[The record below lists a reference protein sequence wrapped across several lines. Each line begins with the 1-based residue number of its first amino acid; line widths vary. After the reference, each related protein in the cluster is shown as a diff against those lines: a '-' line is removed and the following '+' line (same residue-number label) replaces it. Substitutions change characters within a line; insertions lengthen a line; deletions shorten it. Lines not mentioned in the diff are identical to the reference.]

1 MTAEVAILNS
11 SAIAIAADSAVTI
24 GRGKKI
30 YNSALKVFSLS
41 KVAPVGVMIYGNAG
55 LLDVPW
61 ETIVKMYRRQLGT
74 KTFPNLDAYARDFL
88 EYLPRNSLLFPG
100 DLQDGWVRSNIA
112 GYFLSI
118 RDELSKAMEAL
129 FKDGKTVDESVTKAT
144 FGSIVERRHAHLSG
158 LKQAADVDA
167 DWERTVGERFQD
179 RASKI
184 KEEVFEKL
192 PQDDQ
197 TTARLHDIAVLVHT
211 RELMSDAH
219 TGLVI
224 CGFGEADVYPALV
237 THLIDGVYEDRLK
250 YRPRADKSV
259 RVAKGSDCS
268 IVPFAQEDM
277 VSTFMEGMN
286 PSIDRFVRKWLSEM
300 FSQLPS
306 LIPDADLAGD
316 LAARAAA
323 KGKYAQATE
332 QLHARFLEQ
341 LQSHKRKQHIDP
353 ILNMVR
359 VLPKD
364 ELAAMAEAMV
374 NLTAFKRRMTD
385 ELETVGGP
393 IDVAVISKGDG
404 FVWVK
409 RKHYFQPGLN
419 QHFFANYFREFGDGN
434 TEIEQD

>member
-41 KVAPVGVMIYGNAG
+41 KVAPVAVMVYGNAG

-61 ETIVKMYRRQLGT
+61 ETIVKIYRKQLGA
-74 KTFPNLDAYARDFL
+74 KTFPTLDAYASDFL
-88 EYLPRNSLLFPG
+88 EFLPRNALLFPRE
-100 DLQDGWVRSNIA
+100 LQDGWVANNVA
-112 GYFLSI
+112 GYYLSV
-118 RDELSKAMEAL
+118 RDELAKAIDAL
-129 FKDGKTVDESVTKAT
+129 FKEGKQVDDLVTKDTFKAIVDRRHTTLSNTKHAAGVDGEWEKT
-144 FGSIVERRHAHLSG
+144 FGDRLRERATQIRG
-158 LKQAADVDA
+158 
-167 DWERTVGERFQD
+167 
-179 RASKI
+179 
-184 KEEVFEKL
+184 EVFQKL
-192 PQDDQ
+192 PLDEEM
-197 TTARLHDIAVLVHT
+197 TSRLHDLAVFVHT
-211 RELMSDAH
+211 REIMSDGH
-219 TGLVI
+219 TGLVV

-250 YRPRADKSV
+250 YRLRADKSV
-259 RVAKGSDCS
+259 RVLKGADCS

-286 PSIDRFVRKWLSEM
+286 PSIDRFIRKWLSEM

-332 QLHARFLEQ
+332 QLLGRFLDQ
-341 LQSHKRKQHIDP
+341 LAGHKRKQHIEP
-353 ILNMVR
+353 ILSMVR

-393 IDVAVISKGDG
+393 IDVAIISKGDG

-409 RKHYFQPGLN
+409 RKHYFQPALN
-419 QHFFANYFREFGDGN
+419 QHFFANYFRELGN
-434 TEIEQD
+434 DNA

>member
-41 KVAPVGVMIYGNAG
+41 KVAPVGVMVYGNAG

-61 ETIVKMYRRQLGT
+61 ETIVKIYRKQLGA
-74 KTFPNLDAYARDFL
+74 KTFLTLDAYAKDFL
-88 EYLPRNSLLFPG
+88 AFLPGNASLFPR
-100 DLQDGWVRSNIA
+100 DLQDGWVSNNVA
-112 GYFLSI
+112 GYYLSI
-118 RDELSKAMEAL
+118 RDELGKAIDAL
-129 FKDGKTVDESVTKAT
+129 FKDGKQVDDLVTKNT
-144 FGSIVERRHAHLSG
+144 FKSIIDRRHAHLVNTSHAAG
-158 LKQAADVDA
+158 ADSAWEKTFGDRLREQAT
-167 DWERTVGERFQD
+167 RIR
-179 RASKI
+179 I
-184 KEEVFEKL
+184 EVFQKL
-192 PQDDQ
+192 PLDDEM
-197 TTARLHDIAVLVHT
+197 TSRLHDLAVLAHT
-211 RELMSDAH
+211 REIMSDAH
-219 TGLVI
+219 TGLVV

-250 YRPRADKSV
+250 YRLRADKSV
-259 RVAKGSDCS
+259 RVLKGADCS

-286 PSIDRFVRKWLSEM
+286 PSIDRFIRKWLSEL

-306 LIPDADLAGD
+306 LIPDGDLAGD
-316 LAARAAA
+316 LEARAAA
-323 KGKYAQATE
+323 RGKYAQATE
-332 QLHARFLEQ
+332 QLLSRFLEQ
-341 LQSHKRKQHIDP
+341 LAGHKRKQHIDP
-353 ILNMVR
+353 ILSMVR

-393 IDVAVISKGDG
+393 IDVAIISKGDG

-409 RKHYFQPGLN
+409 RKHYFQPTLN
-419 QHFFANYFREFGDGN
+419 QHFFANYFRELGN
-434 TEIEQD
+434 DNA

>member
-41 KVAPVGVMIYGNAG
+41 KVAPVGVMVYGNAG

-61 ETIVKMYRRQLGT
+61 ETIVKIYRKQLGA
-74 KTFPNLDAYARDFL
+74 KTFPALDAYAKDFL
-88 EYLPRNSLLFPG
+88 DFLPGNALLFPME
-100 DLQDGWVRSNIA
+100 LQDGWVSSNVA
-112 GYFLSI
+112 GYYLSI
-118 RDELSKAMEAL
+118 RDELSKSIDAL
-129 FKDGKTVDESVTKAT
+129 FKDGKQVDDLVTKDT
-144 FGSIVERRHAHLSG
+144 FKSIIDRRHAHLIKTSHAAG
-158 LKQAADVDA
+158 TDSEWEETFGDRLREQAT
-167 DWERTVGERFQD
+167 RIR
-179 RASKI
+179 
-184 KEEVFEKL
+184 EEVFQKL
-192 PQDDQ
+192 PLDDEMA
-197 TTARLHDIAVLVHT
+197 TRLHDLAIFVHT
-211 RELMSDAH
+211 REIMSDGH
-219 TGLVI
+219 TGLVV
-224 CGFGEADVYPALV
+224 CGFGEADVYPSLV
-237 THLIDGVYEDRLK
+237 THLIDGVYENRLK
-250 YRPRADKSV
+250 YRLRADKSV
-259 RVAKGSDCS
+259 RVLKGADCS

-286 PSIDRFVRKWLSEM
+286 PSIDRFIRRWLSEL

-316 LAARAAA
+316 LEARAAA

-332 QLHARFLEQ
+332 QLLGRFLEQ
-341 LQSHKRKQHIDP
+341 LAGHKRKQHIDP
-353 ILNMVR
+353 ILSMVR

-393 IDVAVISKGDG
+393 IDVAIISKGDG

-409 RKHYFQPGLN
+409 RKHYFQPTLN
-419 QHFFANYFREFGDGN
+419 QHFFANYFRELGN
-434 TEIEQD
+434 DNA